1 MDIIQILASV
11 LFIVGYVAITFEHQL
26 RTHKAPTALLL
37 GVILWFLATRNGLG
51 GEPLAHALEE
61 AAAEIF
67 GIVIFLLAAMT
78 LVEVL
83 THYRFFDYV
92 RVTLSRRGLRD
103 RQQFVVIGV
112 VAFLLSPV
120 IDNLT
125 TTIVMITVAQRFF
138 SGRNLLVMA
147 TGIIIFANAGGAWSP
162 IGDITTLMLWLAGKF
177 TATEVIVDTL
187 LPSLTHALVAG
198 ALLLRQIKD
207 STPDST
213 EDMPITFARSEFIVI
228 ALALASF
235 GLPLLLSRFGLQP
248 YMGLLAG
255 LAVVWIVTGIFAR
268 VSGRETHL
276 TTDIEQF
283 LRNVDIPSL
292 KFFIG
297 ILLAVAALD
306 ALGVLTIISNLLL
319 GSNPGSERIIIG
331 NIVLGVLSAIVDN
344 VPLTALAIDLIPVTN
359 ARLWS
364 LLAYCVGTGGSL
376 LVIGSASGV
385 IAMGMIRELTS
396 TVYVRIATIAVLV
409 AYIAGIAVWGVQT
422 LIVGL

>member
-1 MDIIQILASV
+1 MNTIQTLALV
-11 LFIVGYVAITFEHQL
+11 LFVVGYVAITFEHQL

-37 GVILWFLATRNGLG
+37 GVALWFLVTLSGMG
-51 GEPLAHALEE
+51 GEPLAHSLEV

-83 THYRFFDYV
+83 THYHFFDYV
-92 RVTLSRRGLRD
+92 RVQLTRRGLRD
-103 RQQFVVIGV
+103 RQQFIVIGTV
-112 VAFLLSPV
+112 TFFLSPV

-125 TTIVMITVAQRFF
+125 ATLVMITVAQRFF
-138 SGRNLLVMA
+138 RGRNLLVMA
-147 TGIIIFANAGGAWSP
+147 AAIVVFANAGGTWSP

-177 TATEVIVDTL
+177 TAAEVILNTL

-198 ALLLRQIKD
+198 YLLLRQIKD
-207 STPDST
+207 DTPDSK
-213 EDMPITFARSEFIVI
+213 EDLPITFTRSEFIII

-235 GLPLLLSRFGLQP
+235 GLPLFMSQLGLPP

-255 LAVVWIVTGIFAR
+255 LAVVWIVTGVFAR
-268 VSGRETHL
+268 VSDRETHL
-276 TTDIEQF
+276 TADIEHF

-306 ALGVLTIISNLLL
+306 ALGVLTLISDLLL

-331 NIVLGVLSAIVDN
+331 NIVLGILSAIVDN

-359 ARLWS
+359 ARLWT

-376 LVIGSASGV
+376 LVIGSAAGV

-396 TVYVRIATIAVLV
+396 TAYVRIAAMAVVL
-409 AYIAGIAVWGVQT
+409 AYIAGIAVWGMQT

>member
-1 MDIIQILASV
+1 MNLLQMLALA
-11 LFIVGYVAITFEHQL
+11 LFVAGYVAITFEHQL

-37 GVILWFLATRNGLG
+37 GIALWLLVTLDHAG
-51 GEPLAHALEE
+51 GVSVAHELEA

-78 LVEVL
+78 LVELL
-83 THYRFFDYV
+83 THYQFFDYV
-92 RVTLSRRGLRD
+92 RAELSRRSLSD
-103 RQQFVVIGV
+103 RQQFIVIGV
-112 VAFLLSPV
+112 VTFFLSPV
-120 IDNLT
+120 VDNLT

-138 SGRNLLVMA
+138 RGRNLLVMA
-147 TGIIIFANAGGAWSP
+147 TGIIVFANAGGAWSP

-177 TATEVIVDTL
+177 TATGVILDAL

-198 ALLLRQIKD
+198 LLLLRQIKD

-213 EDMPITFARSEFIVI
+213 EDLPISLTRSELIVI

-235 GLPLLLSRFGLQP
+235 GLPLLLSQLGLPP
-248 YMGLLAG
+248 YMGLLTG
-255 LAVVWIVTGIFAR
+255 LAVVWIVTGLLAR
-268 VSGRETHL
+268 VSDRETHL
-276 TTDIEQF
+276 TADIERF

-306 ALGVLTIISNLLL
+306 ALGVLTFISNVLL
-319 GSNPGSERIIIG
+319 GSSPQPERIIIG
-331 NIVLGVLSAIVDN
+331 NSALGVLSALVDN
-344 VPLTALAIDLIPVTN
+344 VPLTALAIDLLPVTN
-359 ARLWS
+359 PRLWS

-385 IAMGMIRELTS
+385 VAMGMIRELTS
-396 TVYVRIATIAVLV
+396 TAYMRIATLPVVL
-409 AYIAGIAVWGVQT
+409 AYLAGIAVWGVQT

>member
-1 MDIIQILASV
+1 MNIFQMLALA

-37 GVILWFLATRNGLG
+37 GVALWFLVAQSGLDRD
-51 GEPLAHALEE
+51 PLAHALEV

-83 THYRFFDYV
+83 AHYQFFDYV
-92 RVTLSRRGLRD
+92 RVELSRRNLGD
-103 RQQFVVIGV
+103 RQQFIVIGAV
-112 VAFLLSPV
+112 TFLLSPV

-125 TTIVMITVAQRFF
+125 TTIVMLTVAQRFF
-138 SGRNLLVMA
+138 RGHNLLVMA

-177 TATEVIVDTL
+177 TAAEVILDTL
-187 LPSLTHALVAG
+187 LPSLAHALVAG
-198 ALLLRQIKD
+198 FLLLRQIKA
-207 STPDST
+207 STPDSA
-213 EDMPITFARSEFIVI
+213 EDLPVTFTRSEFTVI

-235 GLPLLLSRFGLQP
+235 GLPLLMSQLGLPP
-248 YMGLLAG
+248 YMGLLIG
-255 LAVVWIVTGIFAR
+255 LAVVWIVTGLLAR
-268 VSGRETHL
+268 ISGRETHL
-276 TTDIEQF
+276 TADIERF
-283 LRNVDIPSL
+283 LRNADIPSL

-306 ALGVLTIISNLLL
+306 ALGVLTVISNLLL
-319 GSNPGSERIIIG
+319 GSNPGAERIVIG
-331 NIVLGVLSAIVDN
+331 NAALGVLSALVDN
-344 VPLTALAIDLIPVTN
+344 VPLTALAIDLLPATN
-359 ARLWS
+359 PRLWS

-376 LVIGSASGV
+376 LVIGSAAGV

-396 TVYVRIATIAVLV
+396 TAYVRIATPAVAA
-409 AYIAGIAVWGVQT
+409 AYVVGIAVWGVQS
-422 LIVGL
+422 LLVGL

>member
-1 MDIIQILASV
+1 MNTIQTLALV
-11 LFIVGYVAITFEHQL
+11 LFMVGYVAITFEHQL

-37 GVILWFLATRNGLG
+37 GVVLWFLVTLNGIG
-51 GEPLAHALEE
+51 GEPLAHELEV

-83 THYRFFDYV
+83 THYHFFDYV
-92 RVTLSRRGLRD
+92 RVELGRRNLRD
-103 RQQFVVIGV
+103 RQQFIVIG
-112 VAFLLSPV
+112 AITFCLSPV

-138 SGRNLLVMA
+138 RGRNLLVMA
-147 TGIIIFANAGGAWSP
+147 TAIVIFANAGGAWSP

-177 TATEVIVDTL
+177 TAAEVILDTL
-187 LPSLTHALVAG
+187 LPSLTHAGVAG
-198 ALLLRQIKD
+198 YLLVRQMKD
-207 STPDST
+207 DTPDST
-213 EDMPITFARSEFIVI
+213 EDLPTTFTRSESII
-228 ALALASF
+228 ITLALASF
-235 GLPLLLSRFGLQP
+235 ALPLLMAQLGLPP

-255 LAVVWIVTGIFAR
+255 LAVVWIVTGVLVR
-268 VSGRETHL
+268 VSDRETHL
-276 TTDIEQF
+276 TADIERF

-306 ALGVLTIISNLLL
+306 VLGVLTLASTVLL

-331 NIVLGVLSAIVDN
+331 NSALGILSAIVDN
-344 VPLTALAIDLIPVTN
+344 VPLTAMAIDVIPGTN
-359 ARLWS
+359 ARLWT

-376 LVIGSASGV
+376 LVIGSAAGV
-385 IAMGMIRELTS
+385 IAMGMIPELTS
-396 TVYVRIATIAVLV
+396 TAYVRIATMAVVL
-409 AYIAGIAVWGVQT
+409 AYSAGIAVWGVQR
-422 LIVGL
+422 LIFGL